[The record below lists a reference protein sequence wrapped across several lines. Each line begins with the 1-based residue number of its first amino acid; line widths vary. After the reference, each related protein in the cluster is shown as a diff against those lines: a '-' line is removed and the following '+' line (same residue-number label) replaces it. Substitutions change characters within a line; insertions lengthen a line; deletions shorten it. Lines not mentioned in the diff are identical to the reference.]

1 MTEVESKNN
10 KSIFKTIFSISLL
23 YYLLWI
29 VISIYWSFKGIDS
42 GWAMPAMSNGDL
54 MYGFDAFS
62 SGIFI
67 GILYTI
73 QVFWFIPLYQII
85 YIICS
90 LVNHF
95 RKKSNS

>member
-54 MYGFDAFS
+54 MYGFEAFS
-62 SGIFI
+62 SGIII

-73 QVFWFIPLYQII
+73 QVFWFIPLYQTI